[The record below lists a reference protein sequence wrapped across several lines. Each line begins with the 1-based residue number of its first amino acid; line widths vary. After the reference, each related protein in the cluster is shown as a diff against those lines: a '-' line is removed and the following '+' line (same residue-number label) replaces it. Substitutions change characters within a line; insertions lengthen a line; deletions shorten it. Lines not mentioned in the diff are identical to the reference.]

1 MVQNAETGRAGNYY
15 GYEMSSKVAQ
25 LLGAKLLGKNSNEAT
40 LNGETVVLKSARKKT
55 SSIGVTPRMLERV
68 KCIIVALE
76 NMDDSYELF
85 RIEIDWFKSKMYPSL
100 SKNAYGTMLVL
111 CKDIRKE
118 GEKLA
123 SNILSFKNK
132 SIKR

>member
-1 MVQNAETGRAGNYY
+1 MVQNTETGRAGNYY

-40 LNGETVVLKSARKKT
+40 LNDETVVLKSARKKT
-55 SSIGVTPRMLERV
+55 ASIGVTPRMLERI

-76 NMDDSYELF
+76 NMDDSYDLY

-100 SKNAYGTMLVL
+100 SKNANGTMLVL

-118 GEKLA
+118 GKKLA

-132 SIKR
+132 S

>member
-25 LLGAKLLGKNSNEAT
+25 LLGAKLLGKTSNEAT

-55 SSIGVTPRMLERV
+55 SSVGVTSRMLERI

-76 NMDDSYELF
+76 NMDDSYDLY
-85 RIEIDWFKSKMYPSL
+85 RIEIDWFNSKKHRSR
-100 SKNAYGTMLVL
+100 SKNANGTMLVL

-132 SIKR
+132 S